1 MVDSKLSKSI
11 SWVLSLGAFITTVLV
26 WAYYT
31 NDPVNTP
38 KLASLALTAFV
49 CLGLLV
55 SGRKELNRFA
65 NFKAVYVICGCFV
78 FWSLISIL
86 LSETAITDGFYG
98 AWGRNTGFFAYLCL
112 VIFLIASANIV
123 DLKHTKRVIN
133 SLYFAG
139 VANLVYFILTQFN
152 IQLIPWNNAYKRI
165 LGTFGNPNFVGA
177 FMGLFGVLL
186 FSRIID
192 KKESKRNRLL
202 SIILLIITAY
212 EIKLS
217 LASQGVVVICGGIGL
232 VLFFYIKNEFSNLV
246 LWLYSIPMFFTGLLA
261 LFGALN
267 KGPLGPFI
275 YKPSITFRG
284 QYWDAAWEAG
294 MNHPIF
300 GVGMDSFG
308 YWYGRVRTARSIIYP
323 GAETTTNAAHNIY
336 LDLFAYGGFPLFILF
351 IALNVLVIMKAIA
364 IIFRS
369 KEFDMQALTL
379 VTLWIAFQIQS
390 LISIN
395 QIGIAI
401 WGWIFSGLILGY
413 QVENRVLDDTK
424 PHKSKKSE
432 KRGRNA
438 TLKNREISIA
448 PSILIG
454 LVGFIIGI
462 QPFLADSS
470 WNRAIRPIHPE
481 TLAAQSKVWPLSYM
495 RVMHASSIYTQN
507 GKPEIGLELAKFA
520 SEKFPNV
527 LMVWQIMFNN
537 PTLTETEKQV
547 VKENLHRLDPK
558 NPEYFL

>member
-1 MVDSKLSKSI
+1 MVDSKLSRSI
-11 SWVLSLGAFITTVLV
+11 SWLLSVGAFLTTVIV
-26 WAYYT
+26 WSYYT

-38 KLASLALTAFV
+38 KLATLSLTAFA
-49 CLGLLV
+49 CLGLIV
-55 SGRKELNRFA
+55 SGRKKLSTFI
-65 NFKAVYVICGCFV
+65 NFKAVYTLCACFV
-78 FWSLISIL
+78 LWSLISIL
-86 LSETAITDGFYG
+86 LSDTAITDGFYG
-98 AWGRNTGFFAYLCL
+98 AWGRNTGFLAYFCL
-112 VIFLIASANIV
+112 VLLLIASANVV
-123 DLKHTKRVIN
+123 DLRNIKRVIN

-139 VANLVYFILTQFN
+139 VTNLVYFVLTQFN

-177 FMGLFGVLL
+177 FMGLFGIIL
-186 FSRIID
+186 FSRILD

-202 SIILLIITAY
+202 SIGFLIITAY

-217 LASQGVVVICGGIGL
+217 LASQGVVVLCGGIGL
-232 VLFFYIKNEFSNLV
+232 LLFFYIKNELSNLV
-246 LWLYSIPMFFTGLLA
+246 IWLYSVPMFFIGLLA
-261 LFGALN
+261 LFGALD

-284 QYWDAAWEAG
+284 QYWHAAWEAG
-294 MNHPIF
+294 IRHPIF

-308 YWYGRVRTARSIIYP
+308 YWYGRVRTAESIVYP
-323 GAETTTNAAHNIY
+323 GPETTTNAAHNIY

-351 IALNVLVIMKAIA
+351 ISLNILVIIKAIT
-364 IIFRS
+364 ITFRS
-369 KEFDMQALTL
+369 KKFDLQAVTL
-379 VTLWIAFQIQS
+379 VTLWVAFQIQS

-401 WGWIFSGLILGY
+401 WGWILSGLILGY
-413 QVENRVLDDTK
+413 KIESQIIQDTRIGK
-424 PHKSKKSE
+424 FIKSE

-438 TLKNREISIA
+438 TLKNKEISFV
-448 PSILIG
+448 PCILIG
-454 LVGFIIGI
+454 LVGLIIGI
-462 QPFLADSS
+462 QPLMADSS
-470 WNRAIRPIHPE
+470 WNRAIRPIYPE

-537 PTLTETEKQV
+537 PTLSDSERKL

>member
-1 MVDSKLSKSI
+1 MVHSKLSKTI
-11 SWVLSLGAFITTVLV
+11 SGVLSLGAFLTTVLV

-65 NFKAVYVICGCFV
+65 NFKAVYVICGFFV

-86 LSETAITDGFYG
+86 VSKTAITDSFYG

-112 VIFLIASANIV
+112 VILFIASANVV
-123 DLKHTKRVIN
+123 DLTKIRRVMDA
-133 SLYFAG
+133 LYFAG
-139 VANLVYFILTQFN
+139 LANLIYFMLTQFN
-152 IQLIPWNNAYKRI
+152 VELIPWNNAYGRI
-165 LGTFGNPNFVGA
+165 LGTFGNPNFLGA
-177 FMGLFGVLL
+177 FMGLFGVIL

-192 KKESKRNRLL
+192 KKESKWNRLL
-202 SIILLIITAY
+202 SFALLIITAY

-217 LASQGVVVICGGIGL
+217 LASQGVVVLGGGISL
-232 VLFFYIKNEFSNLV
+232 LLFFYIKNKYSRLFIL
-246 LWLYSIPMFFTGLLA
+246 LYSIPLFFFGLLA
-261 LFGALN
+261 LLGALN
-267 KGPLGPFI
+267 KGPLGPSI

-284 QYWDAAWEAG
+284 QYWDAAWQAG

-308 YWYGRVRTARSIIYP
+308 YWYGRVRTAESIIYP
-323 GAETTTNAAHNIY
+323 GPETTTNAAHNVY
-336 LDLFAYGGFPLFILF
+336 LDLFAYGGFPLFISF
-351 IALNVLVIMKAIA
+351 IALNLLVIFKAVTITL
-364 IIFRS
+364 
-369 KEFDMQALTL
+369 KVKHFDLQAYTL
-379 VTLWIAFQIQS
+379 VTLWVAFQIQS

-413 QVENRVLDDTK
+413 QVENRVLEDTK
-424 PHKSKKSE
+424 PHKSLKSE
-432 KRGRNA
+432 KKGRNA
-438 TLKNREISIA
+438 TVKNKEISIA
-448 PSILIG
+448 PGILFG
-454 LVGFIIGI
+454 LVGLIIGI

-470 WNRAIRPIHPE
+470 WNRALRPINPE
-481 TLAAQSKVWPLSYM
+481 TLIAQSKVWPLSYM
-495 RVMHASSIYTQN
+495 RVMHASSIFTQN

-520 SEKFPNV
+520 SEKFPDV
-527 LMVWQIMFNN
+527 LMVWQIMLNN
-537 PTLTETEKQV
+537 PTLNDAERKF

-558 NPEYFL
+558 NPEYFS

>member
-1 MVDSKLSKSI
+1 M
-11 SWVLSLGAFITTVLV
+11 
-26 WAYYT
+26 
-31 NDPVNTP
+31 
-38 KLASLALTAFV
+38 
-49 CLGLLV
+49 
-55 SGRKELNRFA
+55 
-65 NFKAVYVICGCFV
+65 
-78 FWSLISIL
+78 
-86 LSETAITDGFYG
+86 DGFYG

-112 VIFLIASANIV
+112 VIFLIASANIA
-123 DLKHTKRVIN
+123 DLKHTERVIN

-139 VANLVYFILTQFN
+139 VANLIYFILTQFN
-152 IQLIPWNNAYKRI
+152 IQLIPWNNAYMRI

-177 FMGLFGVLL
+177 FMGLFGILL

-192 KKESKRNRLL
+192 KKVSKRNRAL
-202 SIILLIITAY
+202 SVILLILTAY

-217 LASQGVVVICGGIGL
+217 LASQGVVVLSGGIGL
-232 VLFFYIKNEFSNLV
+232 VIFFYIKNEFSKLV
-246 LWLYSIPMFFTGLLA
+246 LLLYSIPMFFAGLLA

-267 KGPLGPFI
+267 KGPLGTFI

-308 YWYGRVRTARSIIYP
+308 YWYGRVRTAESIIYP

-351 IALNVLVIMKAIA
+351 IALNVLVIMKAIT
-364 IIFRS
+364 ITFRS
-369 KEFDMQALTL
+369 SEINMQAITL
-379 VTLWIAFQIQS
+379 VSLWLAFQIQS

-424 PHKSKKSE
+424 PHKSMKSE

-438 TLKNREISIA
+438 TIKNKEISIV
-448 PSILIG
+448 PGILIG
-454 LVGFIIGI
+454 LVGLIIGI

-470 WNRAIRPIHPE
+470 WNRAIRPIYPE

-507 GKPEIGLELAKFA
+507 GKPEIGLELARFA

-537 PTLTETEKQV
+537 PTLSETEKQV

-558 NPEYFL
+558 NPEYFS